1 MTRSFH
7 DFPLRALKR
16 APSQVPFTWIPDQAW
31 DDPPS
36 IEPGHHLAEIV
47 FASLGGKAADVFL
60 VYRLPFTVPRPCSV
74 SDYISPRFA
83 NPAMCSAARNASA
96 MIVIVGCPRPEVTML
111 EPSHMNRFRTSCER

>member
-31 DDPPS
+31 DDPS
-36 IEPGHHLAEIV
+36 SLEPGHHLAEIV

-60 VYRLPFTVPRPCSV
+60 VYRLPFLDRVAYPT
-74 SDYISPRFA
+74 ISHRASQTPQCAPQRGT
-83 NPAMCSAARNASA
+83 PA
-96 MIVIVGCPRPEVTML
+96 P
-111 EPSHMNRFRTSCER
+111 